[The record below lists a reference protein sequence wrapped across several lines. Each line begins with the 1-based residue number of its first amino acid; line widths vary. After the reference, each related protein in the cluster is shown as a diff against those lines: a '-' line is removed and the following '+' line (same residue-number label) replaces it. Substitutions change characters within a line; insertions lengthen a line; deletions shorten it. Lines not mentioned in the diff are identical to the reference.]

1 MSGVIGGGGG
11 HNLGVE
17 LLLEPSGWRPVMGLN
32 IL

>member
-1 MSGVIGGGGG
+1 MSGVIWGGC

>member
-1 MSGVIGGGGG
+1 MSGVIWGGG

-17 LLLEPSGWRPVMGLN
+17 LLLARSGSRPVMGLN